1 MTTISDIRSGLIDKI
16 LLTNYPLNNKMFIFV
31 KLIKQEVVNKFY
43 TKIVKTTTIVASLL
57 AVTTTQAQN
66 SLWAWGW
73 NGSGQLGIG
82 NTNNQ
87 YSSSP
92 VQAGTDTDWSQISAG
107 DVHSLAIKS
116 NGTLWAW
123 GWNGSSGRLGTGNT
137 NIQYSSSPVQVGTAT
152 NWTKIYAGIGHSFA
166 IKSDGTLWAWG
177 QNIYGELGIG
187 NTNIQYSSS
196 PVQVGTATNWLQV
209 SAGVGNTLALKS
221 DGTLWAWGYGIYGKL
236 GTGNVNNQ
244 HSPVQVGTATNWALI
259 SAGQYHSLAIKSD
272 GTLWAWGENDKGQLG
287 IGNTTN
293 QNSPVQIGTATNWV
307 QVDAG
312 IGYSFALKSDGTLW
326 AWGNGNLGQLG
337 TGNTIDQNSPV
348 QVGTDTNWTQINI
361 GANYSLALKTNGTLW
376 AWGDNTLGQLGIG
389 NTTQQ
394 NNPVQIGTVTNGA
407 SISAGGG
414 HILSFVN
421 PTASI
426 DKNEIKNFVV
436 YPNPANSILNIDSN
450 AQEGIKI
457 TIVDIAGK
465 TLAEQ
470 TLKTGNNT
478 INISSFANGVYFIK
492 TEKGGV
498 MKFVKN

>member
-1 MTTISDIRSGLIDKI
+1 
-16 LLTNYPLNNKMFIFV
+16 
-31 KLIKQEVVNKFY
+31 
-43 TKIVKTTTIVASLL
+43 
-57 AVTTTQAQN
+57 
-66 SLWAWGW
+66 
-73 NGSGQLGIG
+73 
-82 NTNNQ
+82 
-87 YSSSP
+87 
-92 VQAGTDTDWSQISAG
+92 
-107 DVHSLAIKS
+107 
-116 NGTLWAW
+116 
-123 GWNGSSGRLGTGNT
+123 
-137 NIQYSSSPVQVGTAT
+137 
-152 NWTKIYAGIGHSFA
+152 
-166 IKSDGTLWAWG
+166 
-177 QNIYGELGIG
+177 
-187 NTNIQYSSS
+187 
-196 PVQVGTATNWLQV
+196 
-209 SAGVGNTLALKS
+209 
-221 DGTLWAWGYGIYGKL
+221 
-236 GTGNVNNQ
+236 
-244 HSPVQVGTATNWALI
+244 LI
-259 SAGQYHSLAIKSD
+259 SAGQYHSLAIKSN